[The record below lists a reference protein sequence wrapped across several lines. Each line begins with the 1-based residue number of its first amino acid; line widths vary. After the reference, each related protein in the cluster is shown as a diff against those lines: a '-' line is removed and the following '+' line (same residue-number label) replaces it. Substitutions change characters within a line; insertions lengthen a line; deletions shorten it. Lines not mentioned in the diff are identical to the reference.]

1 MANTTQ
7 ERQAARR
14 RKLKAQGAHRTSV
27 TLSSKAVSA
36 LRQITADHGVTQSQ
50 AIELGIL
57 AAAKWLAEGESDA

>member
-1 MANTTQ
+1 MANTPK

-27 TLSSKAVSA
+27 TLSRKAYA
-36 LRQITADHGVTQSQ
+36 TLLQITRKHDVTQGE

-57 AAAKWLAEGESDA
+57 AAAKWLAEGERNV

>member
-1 MANTTQ
+1 MANTPQ

-27 TLSSKAVSA
+27 TLSSKAISA

-57 AAAKWLAEGESDA
+57 AAAKWLAEGKSDA

>member
-1 MANTTQ
+1 MANTPQ

-27 TLSSKAVSA
+27 TLSSKAISA
-36 LRQITADHGVTQSQ
+36 LRQITAEHNVTQSQ

-57 AAAKWLAEGESDA
+57 VAAKWLAEGDTDA